1 MGYTATDAGMIMA
14 PVGLLALV
22 LTLVLITIAL
32 AALLAGIIV
41 PLILAFL
48 PLGTFAA
55 LALVSNTAMIYAP
68 LALAKLHDASGLG
81 LAHEFIRSSDPML
94 KNQAADTIAAA
105 GDEKSVALLEELIA
119 AEPDQNNRNMLDYA
133 KQRLSARL
141 KNLQKK

>member
-1 MGYTATDAGMIMA
+1 MAAKTDFKRFS
-14 PVGLLALV
+14 
-22 LTLVLITIAL
+22 
-32 AALLAGIIV
+32 
-41 PLILAFL
+41 AFL
-48 PLGTFAA
+48 GLNFVLSLLICSYFLFFTGGHPLELGFAA
-55 LALVSNTAMIYAP
+55 VALVSNTAMIYAP